1 MFIQGFLSSFVLS
14 NSDSPFFVKQ
24 ILIHEY
30 CCFRNLFL
38 NLCKSLFLLQFRWSP
53 VPIHVNNIV
62 TDCERE
68 VGGRPSPAIFLL
80 SRSSSPNRCLAYLHI
95 FIHLSLTSVALFV
108 FLTPFTFSVMLFLLI
123 SEAIIKITFNDRV
136 CLNFVLN
143 NVYIDY
149 NYAEMLTSC
158 PLWLWAEIEV
168 LPFYTGIKHA
178 WVVNSVI

>member
-1 MFIQGFLSSFVLS
+1 MHNCSFRDSLALLFYQIRTVPFLWSKFSYMSIVVFGIYFSTSVNPCSCYSSEEV
-14 NSDSPFFVKQ
+14 
-24 ILIHEY
+24 HA
-30 CCFRNLFL
+30 
-38 NLCKSLFLLQFRWSP
+38 
-53 VPIHVNNIV
+53 NNIV

-108 FLTPFTFSVMLFLLI
+108 FLTAFTFSVMLFLLI
-123 SEAIIKITFNDRV
+123 SEAIIKITFKERV

-158 PLWLWAEIEV
+158 PLCLWAQVEV

-178 WVVNSVI
+178 WVVYSVI